1 MIVSKSTA
9 ALAVSGALS
18 SALENRSER
27 YYFRTSPYPYP
38 QQVSKVNSLWSL
50 E

>member
-9 ALAVSGALS
+9 ALAVSGAFSL
-18 SALENRSER
+18 ALENRSER
-27 YYFRTSPYPYP
+27 TYFRTRPYPYP